1 MIAYRK
7 TPLFT
12 SKYTRELH
20 RGTSKEDFL
29 ARLATLPS
37 VTESKPDN
45 TLQREISSNYC
56 IMLGHKQGYEVV
68 TDPNLIKVMGKKN
81 IGV

>member
-7 TPLFT
+7 TPLPT
-12 SKYTRELH
+12 DKYTRELH

-29 ARLATLPS
+29 ARLATVP
-37 VTESKPDN
+37 N
-45 TLQREISSNYC
+45 TFVSEKDKELKRQISSQYC

-68 TDPNLIKVMGKKN
+68 TDAELIKVMGKK
-81 IGV
+81 IV